1 MAGISSIGSLQETLY
16 YQYLINNNSTST
28 MLNALNGTAGED
40 SGENSLLSTLGSVQ
54 SGLDLSGISSD
65 SLGQDVSDMLGS
77 VGWNDFSS
85 ILESYISLQQT
96 ENAQMADKL
105 SAVLEEASETE
116 DTSSL
121 SYRTVQELYQYFLE
135 QTSNDSS
142 SLPVSAAAEEQAS
155 QNSGAAEVQSM
166 AGGYFEEVDFDALE
180 EELQTSAEA
189 SLPSA
194 FL

>member
-28 MLNALNGTAGED
+28 MLNALSGTAGED
-40 SGENSLLSTLGSVQ
+40 SGESSLLSMLGSVQ

-105 SAVLEEASETE
+105 SDVLEEASETE

-135 QTSNDSS
+135 QTSNASS